1 MCSQCFNRKIM
12 VLVKALEFM
21 FCDLLFTRHTR
32 GSQISVCGQFQQ
44 PGESVLVPQWLHL
57 YLQLLQGKHPSP
69 VPQGQ
74 QKEVPLQPCRNGK
87 DEDEQDAVDVSGECL
102 NDLNCFYLSSIFLKK
117 KHHVIFYIE
126 NMVCIFYF
134 TNQQFF

>member
-126 NMVCIFYF
+126 NMVCILYF
-134 TNQQFF
+134 TNQKFF